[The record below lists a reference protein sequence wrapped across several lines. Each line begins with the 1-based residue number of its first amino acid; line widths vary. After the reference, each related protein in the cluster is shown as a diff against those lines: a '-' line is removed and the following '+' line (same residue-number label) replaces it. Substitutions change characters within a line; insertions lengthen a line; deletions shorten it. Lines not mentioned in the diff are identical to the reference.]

1 LPNPRQTLSYLSR
14 RLAAAGVR
22 PRLQYGQNFLIDL
35 NLLELLF
42 DTAQIGPDDV
52 VLEVGAGTGALSA
65 MLASLAGAVVSV
77 EIDRQLAQ
85 IAREELALYDN
96 ATLLVQDALKN
107 KNRLHPTVLDAVRA
121 RLAEAPGRRFKL
133 VANLPYNIATPVI
146 SNLLAHGPVPETMTV
161 TIQMELAERIASPPN
176 TRDYSALSV
185 WVQSQCQVRI
195 VRSIPPSAF
204 WPRPKVTSAI
214 LQITFDP
221 ALRSRIQDLDFFHQ
235 FVRSMFF
242 HRRKVL
248 RSELRAAY
256 REQFGKSEVDAI
268 LASQG
273 LTGETRAEQLSIEQM
288 IALADEVRRRLP
300 SDATRHDSV
309 QRD

>member
-1 LPNPRQTLSYLSR
+1 M
-14 RLAAAGVR
+14 
-22 PRLQYGQNFLIDL
+22 QYGQNFLIDL

-42 DTAQIGPDDV
+42 DTADVGPDDV
-52 VLEVGAGTGALSA
+52 VLEVGAGTGALST
-65 MLASLAGAVVSV
+65 MLASVAAGVVSV
-77 EIDRQLAQ
+77 EIDRNLAQ
-85 IAREELALYDN
+85 IAREELALFEN

-107 KNRLHPTVLDAVRA
+107 KNRLDAAVLDAVRQ
-121 RLAEAPGRRFKL
+121 RLAEAPGRQFKL
-133 VANLPYNIATPVI
+133 VANLPYNVATPVI
-146 SNLLAHGPVPETMTV
+146 SNLLSVDIVPRTMTV

-204 WPRPKVTSAI
+204 WPRPNVTSAI

-221 ALRSRIQDLDFFHQ
+221 ALRGRIADLDFFHQ

-256 REQFGKSEVDAI
+256 REQFDKDEVDAI
-268 LASQG
+268 LQSQG
-273 LTGETRAEQLSIEQM
+273 LTGETRAEQLAVEQM
-288 IALADEVRRRLP
+288 IALADEVRRRLT
-300 SDATRHDSV
+300 DGATRPHSGP
-309 QRD
+309 RD

>member
-1 LPNPRQTLSYLSR
+1 M
-14 RLAAAGVR
+14 
-22 PRLQYGQNFLIDL
+22 QYGQNFLIDL

-42 DTAQIGPDDV
+42 DTAQVGPDDV

-65 MLASLAGAVVSV
+65 MLASLAASVVSV
-77 EIDRQLAQ
+77 EIDRNLAEL
-85 IAREELALYDN
+85 AREEIALHEN

-107 KNRLHPTVLDAVRA
+107 KNHLDPVVLDAVRE

-133 VANLPYNIATPVI
+133 VANLPYNVATPII

-161 TIQMELAERIASPPN
+161 TIQMELAERIISPPN

-204 WPRPKVTSAI
+204 WPRPNVTSAI
-214 LQITFDP
+214 IQLTLDP
-221 ALRSRIQDLDFFHQ
+221 ALRGRIANLDFFHT

-256 REQFGKSEVDAI
+256 KQFDKPQVDAI
-268 LASQG
+268 LESQG
-273 LTGETRAEQLSIEQM
+273 LTGETRAEQLSVEQM
-288 IALADEVRRRLP
+288 ISLAAEVERRLGEASAKESAANVTAP
-300 SDATRHDSV
+300 VDVDSGA
-309 QRD
+309 

>member
-1 LPNPRQTLSYLSR
+1 MPNPRQTLSYLARKLS
-14 RLAAAGVR
+14 AAGLR
-22 PRLQYGQNFLIDL
+22 PRVQYGQNFLIDL

-42 DTAQIGPDDV
+42 DTAQVGPDDV

-65 MLASLAGAVVSV
+65 MLASLAASVVSV
-77 EIDRQLAQ
+77 EIDRDMAEL
-85 IAREELALYDN
+85 AREEISLHEN

-107 KNRLHPTVLDAVRA
+107 KNHLDPVVLDAVRT
-121 RLAEAPGRRFKL
+121 RLAEAPGRHFKL

-161 TIQMELAERIASPPN
+161 TIQMELAERIISPPN

-221 ALRSRIQDLDFFHQ
+221 ALRARIGNLDFFHT

-248 RSELRAAY
+248 RSELRAGFK
-256 REQFGKSEVDAI
+256 QFDKSQVDAI
-268 LASQG
+268 LESQG
-273 LTGETRAEQLSIEQM
+273 LAADARSEQLSVEQM
-288 IALADEVRRRLP
+288 ISLAAEVERRLGEG
-300 SDATRHDSV
+300 SANQADAAEE
-309 QRD
+309 